1 MSSRVGG
8 TALTVA
14 FVRHRVTQVAVLT
27 LLGFM
32 LGGTVVGLAVAHSSA
47 ERAIQDSV
55 RADIGGNRYALQTGD
70 PAASKTIST
79 FPDAMPVQDQT
90 GDVLAGDLSAPV
102 LVRAYT
108 TSSLKLGV
116 VTRGTRPQN
125 AGELLLS
132 ESTAQA
138 LSIAI
143 GDTVRVRAGDG
154 QRPGRVVG
162 LSVDPANQTT
172 STVVQLVAES
182 AEFRPTIW
190 LSDTDFY
197 TVATLRPVLDQ
208 RTATYQSIDTVL
220 EATAQNRPQFLGA
233 MRFVPAGCGLLMG
246 ILLVAAGVVLSRRWR
261 LDADALIAVGMPPA
275 LAWRRML
282 SVVCAAVLAGEVLG
296 GCAASAILFL
306 LRDSV
311 SAWVGQQWVE
321 IAIPWQEP
329 LALLGLTTLLA
340 LSVVPLTRLTTR
352 WAERRPVRVSQ
363 GRWATLAGALAMGFG
378 LAALV
383 VVTRVSLGS
392 HGGRVA
398 ALAPLAAGVVAFA
411 LPSVLAPILFWG
423 LPTATRTLMRQLLAG
438 VRPVAATGAV
448 VMVLSGY
455 WSAQNT
461 YDANVGEAL
470 SSPLEPA
477 GSFVVSEMPDSAIQ
491 ALEAFYRSHGGRQI
505 VRYAIP
511 DESKAQLRVSAPKV
525 LACMSSQRT
534 VNPDDV
540 TDCFPQ
546 ESAAPL
552 NRVMLGEPG
561 SEPRA
566 DPHLLDNGKVGLLV
580 FASGDGTASSLADT
594 RAEADPLLGGN
605 LPGLVVAPDSA
616 VAKRFGLT
624 ANGTSEVLLP
634 DFSRLSPRDQFL
646 VRAAAIRLAPSAQ
659 TASGTDP
666 TAYDRLRSVA
676 NTASFL
682 GATTSMLILLLG
694 GGALIVAHSLTRRTL
709 VDIGARPGRR
719 WGIVARWTAVPLTT
733 AALAIPLAIFAASG
747 GGQRTEA
754 SYGGLWILPGL
765 LGAAAA
771 LILGA
776 AFLRP
781 PPTPDE

>member
-14 FVRHRVTQVAVLT
+14 FVRHRMAQVAVLT

-32 LGGTVVGLAVAHSSA
+32 LGGTVIGLAVARSSA
-47 ERAIQDSV
+47 EQAIQDSV

-70 PAASKTIST
+70 SAASKAIATV
-79 FPDAMPVQDQT
+79 PDAMPVQDQT

-108 TSSLKLGV
+108 KPSLQLGIV
-116 VTRGTRPQN
+116 IRGTRPRD

-138 LSIAI
+138 LGIAI
-143 GDTVRVRAGDG
+143 GDTVRVRTGDG

-162 LSVDPANQTT
+162 LSVDPANRTT
-172 STVVQLVAES
+172 STLVQLVAES
-182 AEFRPTIW
+182 AQFRPTIW

-197 TVATLRPVLDQ
+197 TVAALRPVLDQ
-208 RTATYQSIDTVL
+208 RTATYQSVDTVL
-220 EATAQNRPQFLGA
+220 EASAQNRPQFLSA

-261 LDADALIAVGMPPA
+261 LDADALIAAGMPPA

-282 SVVCAAVLAGEVLG
+282 SVVCATVLAGEVLG
-296 GCAASAILFL
+296 GCAASTVL
-306 LRDSV
+306 LLSRDPV
-311 SAWVGQQWVE
+311 SAWVGQQWVG

-329 LALLGLTTLLA
+329 VALLGLTILFA
-340 LSVVPLTRLTTR
+340 LSAVPLTRLAAR
-352 WAERRPVRVSQ
+352 WAERRIPRPSQ
-363 GRWATLAGALAMGFG
+363 GRWATLAGALAVGLG

-383 VVTRVSLGS
+383 LLTRLSLGPHGS
-392 HGGRVA
+392 HAA
-398 ALAPLAAGVVAFA
+398 ALVPLAAAVVAFA
-411 LPSVLAPILFWG
+411 LPSVVAPILCWG
-423 LPTATRTLMRQLLAG
+423 LPTATRTLMRHLLAG
-438 VRPVAATGAV
+438 LRPVAATGAV

-477 GSFVVSEMPDSAIQ
+477 GSFVVSEMPDNSIE
-491 ALEAFYRSHGGRQI
+491 ALAAFYRSHGGRQV

-511 DESKAQLRVSAPKV
+511 DESKAQLRVTAPKV
-525 LACMSSQRT
+525 LTCMSSQRT
-534 VNPDDV
+534 LNPTEV
-540 TDCFPQ
+540 TDCFPR

-561 SEPRA
+561 SAPRA
-566 DPHLLDNGKVGLLV
+566 DPHLLDNGKVGLLL
-580 FASGDGTASSLADT
+580 FASGDGTATSLADT
-594 RAEADPLLGGN
+594 RAEADSQLGGN

-616 VAKRFGLT
+616 VAKKFGLT

-634 DFSRLSPRDQFL
+634 DFARLSPRDQFL

-659 TASGTDP
+659 LASGTDP

-682 GATTSMLILLLG
+682 GATTAALILLLG
-694 GGALIVAHSLTRRTL
+694 GVALVVAHTLTRRTL
-709 VDIGARPGRR
+709 VDIGAVPGRR

-733 AALAIPLAIFAASG
+733 AALAIPLAIFTASG

-754 SYGGLWILPGL
+754 SYGSLWFLPGL
-765 LGAAAA
+765 LGAAAS
-771 LILGA
+771 LIVGA

-781 PPTPDE
+781 PPTADE

>member
-8 TALTVA
+8 TELTVA
-14 FVRHRVTQVAVLT
+14 FVRHRVAQLAVLT

-32 LGGTVVGLAVAHSSA
+32 LGGTVVGLAVARSSA

-79 FPDAMPVQDQT
+79 VPDAMPVQDQT

-108 TSSLKLGV
+108 TSALELGV
-116 VTRGTRPQN
+116 VTRGTRPRH

-143 GDTVRVRAGDG
+143 GDTVRVRTGDG
-154 QRPGRVVG
+154 QRPGRVGG
-162 LSVDPANQTT
+162 LSVDPANRTT

-208 RTATYQSIDTVL
+208 RTATYQSVDTVL
-220 EATAQNRPQFLGA
+220 ETTAQNRPQFLSA

-275 LAWRRML
+275 LAWRRIL
-282 SVVCAAVLAGEVLG
+282 SVVCGTVLAGEVLG
-296 GCAASAILFL
+296 GCAASAVLFL
-306 LRDSV
+306 SRDPV

-329 LALLGLTTLLA
+329 MALLCLTTLLA
-340 LSVVPLTRLTTR
+340 LSVVPLTRLTAR
-352 WAERRPVRVSQ
+352 WVERRPPRPSQ
-363 GRWATLAGALAMGFG
+363 GRWATLAGALAVGLG

-383 VVTRVSLGS
+383 VLTRVPLGP
-392 HGGRVA
+392 HGDRGA
-398 ALAPLAAGVVAFA
+398 TLAPLAAGVVAFA
-411 LPSVLAPILFWG
+411 LPSVLAPILCRG

-491 ALEAFYRSHGGRQI
+491 ALESFYRLHGGRQI

-511 DESKAQLRVSAPKV
+511 DESKAQLRVTAPKV
-525 LACMSSQRT
+525 LACMFSQRT

-540 TDCFPQ
+540 TDCFPR

-552 NRVMLGEPG
+552 NRVMLGQPG
-561 SEPRA
+561 SAPRA

-580 FASGDGTASSLADT
+580 FASGDGTASSPADT

-616 VAKRFGLT
+616 LARRFGLT

-634 DFSRLSPRDQFL
+634 DFSRLPPRDQFL

-682 GATTSMLILLLG
+682 GATTSMLILFLG

-719 WGIVARWTAVPLTT
+719 WGIITRWTAVPLTT
-733 AALAIPLAIFAASG
+733 AALAIPLAIFTASG

-754 SYGGLWILPGL
+754 SYGSLWILPGL

-776 AFLRP
+776 AFLRQ
-781 PPTPDE
+781 PPTADE